1 MLCNSTNQ
9 EMASIFLLLHNYTLD
24 KLISNL
30 ISVFIKCGMWR
41 VFTQWVTFLEHSPA
55 HYSYKVSYFNNS
67 YSACWLILSLIYV
80 SSEWNS
86 VWEIWWWYMLWNLST
101 MQLAK
106 PYLPFFTAN
115 IELLRCFSPTGYVG
129 QLLYGTHWWRLWEF
143 RGYFWQGEME
153 LDWQRILQKK

>member
-1 MLCNSTNQ
+1 MQDVPGFC
-9 EMASIFLLLHNYTLD
+9 
-24 KLISNL
+24 
-30 ISVFIKCGMWR
+30 SVGHL
-41 VFTQWVTFLEHSPA
+41 LEHSPA
-55 HYSYKVSYFNNS
+55 HYSYKVSYFKNS

-115 IELLRCFSPTGYVG
+115 IELLRCFSPTGYMG

-153 LDWQRILQKK
+153 LNIFTCKMWISRLSRRVIEVSGNYSGT